1 MNEPIPPIDQNALR
15 ATLAPDWNKAP
26 IAARF
31 YVIDPSGYAYWVT
44 TKPTHEKRTLAGWNP
59 TDETTI
65 FVRHKTPNWEKII
78 IPLGL
83 DWRFCIW
90 EREQ

>member
-1 MNEPIPPIDQNALR
+1 MNEPIPPIDQNTLR
-15 ATLAPDWNKAP
+15 ATLAPDWNQAP
-26 IAARF
+26 PDARF
-31 YVIDPSGYAYWVT
+31 YVINPSGYPYWVT
-44 TKPTHEKRTLAGWNP
+44 AKPSPLGRTLAGWNP
-59 TDETTI
+59 TDGTTI

-90 EREQ
+90 ERAQ